1 MEIGK
6 EEMAKNGSVEPWME
20 LEGDE
25 RGKDEERNGGFAF
38 LEEISE
44 EETRSG
50 SSFFSR
56 VPRLEDRKSNP
67 GFRLLLL
74 FPFRTRRHLL
84 GIVIGP
90 IF

>member
-1 MEIGK
+1 MIEIGK

-38 LEEISE
+38 LVEIFE

-56 VPRLEDRKSNP
+56 VPRLED
-67 GFRLLLL
+67 
-74 FPFRTRRHLL
+74 
-84 GIVIGP
+84 
-90 IF
+90 